1 LNPTNADVIAATA
14 ALRRFR
20 RQYAV
25 ALVVGGG
32 VCTVIVA
39 LGVDSSTPALWS
51 VIGLS
56 GLAGVAWGWPA
67 AQRRTLRAHQAT
79 IDAGGR

>member
-1 LNPTNADVIAATA
+1 VNPTPDDVAAATA

-32 VCTVIVA
+32 VCTVIVG

-51 VIGLS
+51 VVGLS

-67 AQRRTLRAHQAT
+67 ARRRTLRAHQAT
-79 IDAGGR
+79 LDAARR